1 MDEDPVAQGG
11 AAAEALA
18 AGMAAAAAMGFPGG
32 TTRMRDEVLEL
43 TFPIMIVRRRG
54 PPSASP
60 PSPSMLAPETEGQE
74 GGAAAAAPAS
84 NMLGPDAEMR
94 IIVETMAGDIAAARE
109 HAREQALANA
119 FQLPLSPHQQRRPA
133 SATPSSS
140 RSTPA
145 PTDTPPPVPP
155 AGLGFGVDPRS
166 PSSGSASAPAPM
178 SRLSPGFAEIM
189 AHLVGMHA
197 GPAPQPSWAYNEW
210 HRLMEMTMAD
220 TGGVKKVASEEGLD
234 QVKRWTFRQE
244 EGGAESADQEGAKS
258 PPLTCAITQMPFEDG
273 DEVAEMPCGHK
284 FDADSLMRWLQR
296 ESAACPVCRH
306 ELPSREV
313 ARSPADYDSDSSV
326 EGSPGGPAP
335 PPPPG
340 FGDGEAPNVLQ
351 PLLPQ
356 GLPPGVQ
363 DVPARLLLMGGPGGR
378 GFLSTRQRLE
388 DQALQQAAEQERQ
401 IEDDQ
406 IEAAILAS
414 VMRESLSDQ

>member
-11 AAAEALA
+11 E
-18 AGMAAAAAMGFPGG
+18 AAAMGFPGG
-32 TTRMRDEVLEL
+32 TTRMHDGILEL
-43 TFPIMIVRRRG
+43 TFPMMMVRRRG
-54 PPSASP
+54 PPSVSP
-60 PSPSMLAPETEGQE
+60 PSPSMLAPETEGQD
-74 GGAAAAAPAS
+74 GGAAVAAALAS
-84 NMLGPDAEMR
+84 NLLGPDAEMR
-94 IIVETMAGDIAAARE
+94 TIVETMAGNIASAM
-109 HAREQALANA
+109 EQALANA
-119 FQLPLSPHQQRRPA
+119 FLSPSPPHPHRDPA

-140 RSTPA
+140 RSTPVPPA
-145 PTDTPPPVPP
+145 PTDIPPPVPP
-155 AGLGFGVDPRS
+155 AGLGFGVDPQS
-166 PSSGSASAPAPM
+166 PSSGAVSAPAPIG
-178 SRLSPGFAEIM
+178 RLSPGFAEIM
-189 AHLVGMHA
+189 AQLVGMHA
-197 GPAPQPSWAYNEW
+197 GPAPQPPWAHNEW

-244 EGGAESADQEGAKS
+244 EEGTECVDREGAKS

-284 FDADSLMRWLQR
+284 FDAESLMRWLRR

-313 ARSPADYDSDSSV
+313 SRSPADYDSDSSV
-326 EGSPGGPAP
+326 EGPPGGPA

-340 FGDGEAPNVLQ
+340 FGDGEVPDVLQ

-363 DVPARLLLMGGPGGR
+363 GVPAGLLLMGGPGGR
-378 GFLSTRQRLE
+378 GFLFTRQRLE
-388 DQALQQAAEQERQ
+388 DQALQQAAEQEQQ

-414 VMRESLSDQ
+414 VMRDSMNEQ